1 MGDIA
6 DMMLD
11 GTLCEGCGVFMGEDV
26 GFPRLCGS
34 CAKDRRTAGRA
45 IRSTGLGGFQDIG
58 ERPPPPIAKVKCPLC
73 NRKVKHNG
81 LADHQRDAHG
91 VTR

>member
-11 GTLCEGCGVFMGEDV
+11 GTLCEGCGVFMDGEAVDY
-26 GFPRLCGS
+26 PRLCAD
-34 CAKDRRTAGRA
+34 CAKDRRADGRIIEA
-45 IRSTGLGGFQDIG
+45 NGKFWIDCGDKLM
-58 ERPPPPIAKVKCPLC
+58 PLKAKVTCILC
-73 NRKVKHNG
+73 GRKVRG

-91 VTR
+91 VTK